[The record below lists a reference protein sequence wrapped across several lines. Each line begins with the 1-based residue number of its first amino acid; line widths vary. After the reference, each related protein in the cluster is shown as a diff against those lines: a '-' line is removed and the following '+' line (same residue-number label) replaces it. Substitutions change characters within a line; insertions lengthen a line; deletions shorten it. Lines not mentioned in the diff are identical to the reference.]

1 MRFPY
6 PQFSSSKALAM
17 VVSATLCL
25 ASCKKPGTRSEDDPE
40 STKAPTAT
48 PPRAIEPPAKTESP
62 PSSSSSTP
70 TSGMKHL
77 PPQKV
82 AGETNSKPIKE
93 NPPQKRNPSLT
104 ELAVENPVKVSLPV
118 DRQITNSSGN
128 TLDVTITARYEKEIA
143 VVRKSDSKA
152 FILPIGKLSDDDSAF
167 ALTLPVSKKPEPAD
181 PFVVNRQKLIEGHQ
195 NEILRLQQK
204 LVSGTLNTSQMRA
217 NVKREKD
224 LEEKIAELKKQIQER
239 QQ

>member
-1 MRFPY
+1 M
-6 PQFSSSKALAM
+6 
-17 VVSATLCL
+17 
-25 ASCKKPGTRSEDDPE
+25 
-40 STKAPTAT
+40 
-48 PPRAIEPPAKTESP
+48 
-62 PSSSSSTP
+62 
-70 TSGMKHL
+70 
-77 PPQKV
+77 
-82 AGETNSKPIKE
+82 
-93 NPPQKRNPSLT
+93 
-104 ELAVENPVKVSLPV
+104 ENPVKVSLPV